1 MVEGTELKKRIRP
14 GVPLREFTTFRIGGK
29 AELLLE
35 VHTEAE
41 LAEAVALAQAEGMPW
56 FLLGGGSNLVVSDR
70 GMSGLV
76 IRNLTADSEVVDAER
91 LSIRISSGRR
101 LGALVELAA
110 GHGLTGLEP
119 MTGIPGTVGGAIY
132 GNAGAYGR
140 SIADLLV
147 AATLLDPATGRTFEV
162 APEFFRFAYRT
173 SRLKTDPHIILNAT
187 FRLARGET
195 AAIRAQMEEI
205 LTQRH
210 AKHPPVGIGSAG
222 SFFKNLPPAPGE
234 TRRRPAGEV
243 LEKAGA
249 KQMAVGGASVFHK
262 HANFIV
268 NYGEASAADVRA
280 LAAQLKEKVQALF
293 GIGLEEEVL
302 YIGS

>member
-14 GVPLREFTTFRIGGK
+14 GIPLREFTTFRIGGK
-29 AELLLE
+29 AELFLE

-41 LAEAVALAQAEGMPW
+41 LAEAVALAQAEGLPW
-56 FLLGGGSNLVVSDR
+56 FLLGGGSNLVVSDQ
-70 GMSGLV
+70 GMPGLV

-147 AATLLDPATGRTFEV
+147 AATLLDPATGRIFEV

-187 FRLARGET
+187 FRLSRGET
-195 AAIRAQMEEI
+195 SAIRAQMEDV
-205 LTQRH
+205 LAQRH

-280 LAAQLKEKVQALF
+280 LAARLKEKVQALF